1 MADTTLLDGDARQ
14 LYAGSKL
21 GKYGV
26 EILLEDK
33 AAPGVNCCVC
43 FLLAGHYVQIS
54 GYRNWKLNGAE

>member
-33 AAPGVNCCVC
+33 ASPGVNCCVC
-43 FLLAGHYVQIS
+43 FLLAGIMCES